1 MFINNHK
8 LNVTISLLLAR
19 VDRPA
24 HILGCM
30 KMISQLMVNFAFRLF
45 GLSGI
50 PENPQQLPLLRMEFF
65 EHFGNNDFIR
75 AALEWESLS
84 LMST

>member
-24 HILGCM
+24 HILGYM
-30 KMISQLMVNFAFRLF
+30 KMISQLMVNFCLQVVWTFRYTRK
-45 GLSGI
+45 
-50 PENPQQLPLLRMEFF
+50 P
-65 EHFGNNDFIR
+65 
-75 AALEWESLS
+75 
-84 LMST
+84 STTSFAPHRVL